1 MSLWS
6 WAVLETMDVVVT
18 AAVVHRRDDGDDV
31 QNIALV
37 SRLICLLVSV
47 ITSGTNDGFV
57 IVTASLLAP
66 DRILL

>member
-1 MSLWS
+1 ML
-6 WAVLETMDVVVT
+6 VT

-37 SRLICLLVSV
+37 FRFICLLVCV
-47 ITSGTNDGFV
+47 IASGTNDEFL